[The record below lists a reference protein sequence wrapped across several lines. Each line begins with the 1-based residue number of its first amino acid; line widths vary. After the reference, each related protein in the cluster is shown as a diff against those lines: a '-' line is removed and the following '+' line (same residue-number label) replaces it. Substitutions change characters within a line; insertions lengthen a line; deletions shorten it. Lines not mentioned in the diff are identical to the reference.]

1 MNRLMKT
8 IPIVWRMPLLA
19 SVFMVVLL
27 LVVYGS
33 VVRFTVT
40 LWATNETYAHG
51 FLIPLISAWLIWRQR
66 KALVQLQPKPNVWG
80 ILPFALFCVFWELG
94 YQGST
99 IVVQQYALVGLM
111 VISVWTLLGTEVF
124 RQILFP
130 LLFLFFAVPFG
141 ESFIPAM
148 MNFTADFTVAALR
161 LTGIPVYREG
171 NFLTLPTGNWSVV
184 EACSGLRYLVASMT
198 LGVLYAYLA
207 YRSAKRRAL
216 FIVASTV
223 VPIVA
228 NGLRAYMIV
237 MLGHLSGM
245 RLAVG
250 VDHLI
255 YGWVFF
261 GLVMLLLFWVGSL
274 FREDSPSTQF
284 TAASGLSPMA
294 PSHLS
299 SVSLGLATL
308 LLLVLALLPQLYA
321 RHLDEKL
328 GRAPLAFTLSPP
340 PAMGSWQAIPQ
351 PLTDW
356 SPHYLG
362 SRTSFVQNYGDQ
374 GRFVSL
380 FLAYYRHQSQGAS
393 LITSG
398 NMLVTSHDANWENI
412 REMHGVIPI
421 AGEHIPVNRAILRSQ
436 NAQLLVWQWYWVDG
450 RWVLN
455 PYVAK
460 ALEAKSRIL
469 DGEDDAAVIIVATPL
484 GVSLDAASRALQDFL
499 QSMLPGIEQT
509 LLNSVHQYHD
519 N

>member
-1 MNRLMKT
+1 MKPIPTFWRL
-8 IPIVWRMPLLA
+8 PLLA
-19 SVFMVVLL
+19 SVFMVVML
-27 LVVYGS
+27 LVIYRS
-33 VVRFTVT
+33 VVGFTVT

-66 KALVQLQPKPNVWG
+66 EALARLQPKPNAWG

-94 YQGST
+94 YQGGT

-124 RQILFP
+124 RQIMFP

-207 YRSAKRRAL
+207 YRSTKRRAL
-216 FIVASTV
+216 FIIASTL

-274 FREDSPSTQF
+274 FREENTPASS
-284 TAASGLSPMA
+284 TAALNINPAALAHRSKVP
-294 PSHLS
+294 
-299 SVSLGLATL
+299 LGLATL
-308 LLLVLALLPQLYA
+308 LICVLALAPQLYA
-321 RHLDEKL
+321 RYLDEKL
-328 GRAPLAFTLSPP
+328 GLAPLAFTVSPP
-340 PAMGSWQAIPQ
+340 AGSDSWQAELH

-356 SPHYLG
+356 RPHYLG
-362 SRTSFVQNYGDQ
+362 SRASFAQSYVNR
-374 GRFVSL
+374 GRSISL
-380 FLAYYRHQSQGAS
+380 FVAYYRHQSQGAT

-398 NMLVTSHDANWENI
+398 NMLVTSHDIFWGNI
-412 REMHGVIPI
+412 GETRRDIQI
-421 AGEHIPVNRAILRSQ
+421 AGENIPLNEAILRSQ
-436 NAQLLVWQWYWVDG
+436 NARLLVWQWYWVDG
-450 RWVLN
+450 RWVVN
-455 PYVAK
+455 PYLAK

-469 DGEDDAAVIIVATPL
+469 DGEDDAAVIVVATPL
-484 GVSLDAASRALQDFL
+484 GESMEAAKRTLQDFL
-499 QSMLPGIEQT
+499 QPMLPNLEHT
-509 LLNSVHQYHD
+509 LINTAHPVQDHGH
-519 N
+519 